1 MKPITFADFLIT
13 KERDN
18 QAHEDTFKP
27 ASLRK
32 QWDSTDDSSRLA
44 GHSLVRKQQQTAF
57 NQATGDFS
65 HTACDINGPGG
76 TNSLDCVD
84 EFLWSKKVDSTSQ
97 GNKLFGIYFVRK
109 HIFLKI
115 HAHVYNI
122 YIYISLHPLCIPVLL
137 CCCCCC
143 CCCCGCCCCCCCWS
157 SQGVNGMG

>member
-1 MKPITFADFLIT
+1 MYVLHLLEGWLLAADVNIDETHTFADFLIT

-32 QWDSTDDSSRLA
+32 QWDSTDNSSRLA

-84 EFLWSKKVDSTSQ
+84 EF
-97 GNKLFGIYFVRK
+97 YEARK
-109 HIFLKI
+109 
-115 HAHVYNI
+115 
-122 YIYISLHPLCIPVLL
+122 
-137 CCCCCC
+137 
-143 CCCCGCCCCCCCWS
+143 
-157 SQGVNGMG
+157 